1 VKLQIHQ
8 KQKEQV
14 HLNPIPELNK
24 SAIDAR
30 YRYLTCYNCGE
41 PCHFIGICTKPKIC
55 FICTIPWH
63 YMTNCQFWKKSQHTT
78 TYLGN
83 AGLGLGFY
91 QIDLPEVETTRWLNL
106 TNCGIV
112 MVKKGEVSLSELENE
127 LLDIFCKEWPW
138 QIREITPCK
147 YLVRFPPHKK
157 VADLKNLPSFNLRK
171 NGVQVEVMEWVED
184 LDHFS
189 ELKEVWIIL
198 KGIPPKLCDCK
209 VFAQMASS
217 FGLLLDVD

>member
-1 VKLQIHQ
+1 
-8 KQKEQV
+8 
-14 HLNPIPELNK
+14 
-24 SAIDAR
+24 
-30 YRYLTCYNCGE
+30 
-41 PCHFIGICTKPKIC
+41 
-55 FICTIPWH
+55 
-63 YMTNCQFWKKSQHTT
+63 MTNCQFWKKSQHTT

-83 AGLGLGFY
+83 ARLGLGFY

-171 NGVQVEVMEWVED
+171 DGVQVEVMEWVED